1 MTSPESSGRR
11 NIFVYSP
18 KRSRWTCLRMT
29 TTRPASES
37 FPNMNI
43 QTDGQQIESAI
54 RDFVATQLI
63 YSNDGFHYADETSLL
78 REGIIDSLGV
88 VELVEFVQT
97 QIGRA

>member
-1 MTSPESSGRR
+1 
-11 NIFVYSP
+11 
-18 KRSRWTCLRMT
+18 
-29 TTRPASES
+29 
-37 FPNMNI
+37 MNI

-97 QIGRA
+97 HFAVKIEQRDVRPENFDSVARLAEFVRRKTRELPC